1 MNLFIGEIYSKE
13 LSTFV
18 SPFIGFFN
26 WMFAFI
32 ITISFRPIAELIS
45 TGPTFWIFSGA
56 SFVGILFTFFI
67 IPETKGKSMSDIQKM
82 LAGDKNVYD

>member
-1 MNLFIGEIYSKE
+1 MILFIGEVYSKE

-26 WMFAFI
+26 WMFAFV
-32 ITISFRPIAELIS
+32 ITLSFRPIADLIS
-45 TGPTFWIFSGA
+45 IGPTFWIFSGA

-67 IPETKGKSMSDIQKM
+67 IPETKNKSMAEIQQM
-82 LAGDKNVYD
+82 LAGDKNVND